1 MGPPP
6 CRGFATPEAA
16 GEVRDK
22 YFEIYHSTMKA
33 LIMASEEGALPEGHA
48 FEEHQLGDWW
58 AEHCDFARFLKP
70 EPEFISALTELQA
83 LGFKL
88 CIFTNGPRKYGL
100 KVLEQ
105 LELRRFFKDEHVFA
119 VEDVLPTCKP
129 EPEVRDTPATPA
141 TRCSCPRYF

>member
-1 MGPPP
+1 MHTPG
-6 CRGFATPEAA
+6 CTEVGGGSGGQEARG
-16 GEVRDK
+16 G
-22 YFEIYHSTMKA
+22 
-33 LIMASEEGALPEGHA
+33 
-48 FEEHQLGDWW
+48 
-58 AEHCDFARFLKP
+58 CDFARFLKP

-129 EPEVRDTPATPA
+129 EPEVRDTPATRA